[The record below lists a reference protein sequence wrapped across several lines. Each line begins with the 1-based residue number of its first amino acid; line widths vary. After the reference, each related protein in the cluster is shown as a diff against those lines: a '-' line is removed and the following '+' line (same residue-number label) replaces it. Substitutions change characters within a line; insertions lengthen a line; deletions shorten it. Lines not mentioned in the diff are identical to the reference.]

1 MKTLGSAF
9 GDLTEADLDSC
20 IVRRHSGCTDK
31 AGGMSTHEQQIIEF
45 LTPFAKGDHRTL
57 ELLTTSLGRVLNR
70 AAKAGDNW
78 RSHCTD
84 AQAKHI
90 ADWLIAD
97 VNQDAPWLKNV
108 DALGRN
114 KKMLKFYDVA
124 GIVRE
129 ADKIMIIQSQK
140 LGKVKL
146 VSGDEEFFD
155 DLSDGFYL
163 VQLLTPAALD
173 RESNIMQ
180 HCVGQGAYDNELPKK
195 GFKILSM
202 RDQYGK
208 PHATLEINDDTSIYQ
223 IQGKQ
228 NKAPRRD
235 YLDNLIEYFAVK
247 HGDKYS
253 IAGALSDHKLVLS
266 ENNEIIDMV
275 NLPKNFVSKT
285 DLNLGSISGAKLPKG
300 LHVKGFL
307 NCTDSEIISVSSI
320 NVEGS
325 VMLQCMNKLKSVSKI
340 TVGRNL
346 TINHCPEFT
355 SLPANLKIPNGSLI
369 LNNCQKLKKL
379 PAGLEVGNT
388 LNLYGTSVTH
398 LPDDIKIGRKL
409 VTKGMK
415 INLEELPASLPDTLI
430 INFSAFEDET
440 TLGKIRKAA
449 KRREKKEAIEAEQ
462 SLGMR
467 L

>member
-1 MKTLGSAF
+1 
-9 GDLTEADLDSC
+9 
-20 IVRRHSGCTDK
+20 
-31 AGGMSTHEQQIIEF
+31 MSHEQEIIAY
-45 LTPFAKGDHRTL
+45 LTPFAKDDQRAL
-57 ELLTTSLGRVLNR
+57 ELLATSLGRVLNR
-70 AAKAGDNW
+70 AAKAGGNW
-78 RSHCTD
+78 RSLVTE

-97 VNQDAPWLKNV
+97 VNQDAAWLKNV

-129 ADKIMIIQSQK
+129 ADKVMIIQSQK
-140 LGKVKL
+140 LGEVKL

-155 DLSDGFYL
+155 ELADGYYL
-163 VQLLTPAALD
+163 VQLMTPEALD
-173 RESNIMQ
+173 RESSIMQ

-202 RDQYGK
+202 RDQHGK
-208 PHATLEINDDTSIYQ
+208 PHATLEINDETSIYQ

-228 NKAPRRD
+228 NAAPRRD
-235 YLDNLIEYFAVK
+235 YLDKLIEYFAIK

-253 IAGALSDHKLVLS
+253 IVGALSDHKLALS
-266 ENNEIIDMV
+266 ENNELVDMS

-285 DLNLGSISGAKLPKG
+285 DLNLGSISGASLPKG

-307 NCTDSEIISVSSI
+307 NCTDSGITSVSSI
-320 NVEGS
+320 HVEGS
-325 VMLQCMNKLKSVSKI
+325 IMLQCMDKLKSVSKI

-355 SLPANLKIPNGSLI
+355 SLPANLKVPNGSLM

-379 PAGLEVGNT
+379 PAGLEVGDT
-388 LNLYGTSVTH
+388 LNLYGTSITQ

-409 VTKGMK
+409 VTKGMR
-415 INLEELPASLPDTLI
+415 INLEELPSTLPDSLI
-430 INFSAFEDET
+430 IEYSAFEAET
-440 TLGKIRKAA
+440 TLGRIRKAA
-449 KRREKKEAIEAEQ
+449 KRREKKAAMEAEQ
-462 SLGMR
+462 ALGMAP
-467 L
+467 